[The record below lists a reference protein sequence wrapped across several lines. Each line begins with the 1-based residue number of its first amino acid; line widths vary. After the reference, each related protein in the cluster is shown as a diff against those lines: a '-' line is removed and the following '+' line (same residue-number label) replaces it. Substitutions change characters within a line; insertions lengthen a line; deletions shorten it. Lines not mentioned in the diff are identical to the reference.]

1 MPLRRRGKCWK
12 NRFERNY
19 SGNKL
24 TILEK
29 IVDVSQIC
37 AIILCSAVNIPE
49 QSYDAQ
55 YRTGGEVR

>member
-1 MPLRRRGKCWK
+1 MRLSRRYGVYWSGKC
-12 NRFERNY
+12 
-19 SGNKL
+19 KL
-24 TILEK
+24 SRLTVIFQK

-37 AIILCSAVNIPE
+37 DIILCSAVKIPE